1 MDDHADE
8 AAVGEDFGSEH
19 VERDVL
25 RGVDVEAK
33 EDDALI
39 LSVLDDLVAAGFA
52 EVVDAVCEDDEG
64 FAAVD
69 GGELGFGE
77 GEGVLGT
84 GTAVVQSADL
94 AVIHLNAALGG
105 EGLEGGEDVHGRGGG
120 SGEVLQEE
128 KSAVEGEDEDAVTGA
143 EGFLKE
149 EEGLGTHAVPLAGLA
164 AAGVEENAEG
174 EGEVGC
180 GAEGDVGLEL
190 VVLVDAKL
198 LGRGDRDDRVGA
210 AVGGRAGELYDA
222 DVYVEGGGGREI
234 LPYSRCSG
242 EGSGEK
248 KCGKE
253 EDRPTGGG
261 ASLKSSLHGL
271 SEGWLHNRQIV

>member
-1 MDDHADE
+1 M
-8 AAVGEDFGSEH
+8 
-19 VERDVL
+19 
-25 RGVDVEAK
+25 DVEAK

-190 VVLVDAKL
+190 VVLVDAEL
-198 LGRGDRDDRVGA
+198 LCGGDGNDGVGVA
-210 AVGGRAGELYDA
+210 IGGGAGELDDA
-222 DVYVEGGGGREI
+222 DVYVEGGGGREV
-234 LPYSRCSG
+234 LRARDGSG
-242 EGSGEK
+242 KEEGGERGCHDGPQEKSMGWLQHRGVISGEK
-248 KCGKE
+248 I
-253 EDRPTGGG
+253 
-261 ASLKSSLHGL
+261 
-271 SEGWLHNRQIV
+271 GWAA